1 MSGDQKLWHKR
12 YPEGISHEIDPKE
25 YQSVTQLF
33 DNACNRF
40 QDRAAFRNMGA
51 SISYSELYQLSADF
65 ASFLQNEAGL
75 KKGDK
80 VAIQMPNVMQYPVV
94 LFGALRAGLTVVN
107 TNPLYT
113 PSEMKHQFKDSGAKA
128 LVLLE
133 TSASHLQEILED
145 TDIETV
151 VVTGVGDM
159 LGWPKSWIV
168 NFVVKYIKKMVPK
181 YNLPKAYSWFE
192 ALDIGSEKP
201 FTPIE
206 TIHDDLA
213 FLQYT
218 GGTTGVAKGAMLTHK
233 NIISNML
240 QVREWIKSL
249 IVDGQEVAI
258 LALPMYH
265 IFSLTVN
272 GLCMLEFGATN
283 LMITNPRDIPTF
295 VKTLA
300 KERYTVV
307 AGVNTLFNALM
318 NNPDFQKLDF
328 SNLKIS
334 VAGGMALQTN
344 VALRWKKMTNSVIVE
359 GYGLTETS
367 PVATVNPVDGTD
379 KVGTIGLPLP
389 STDIKLIDESEKE
402 VPLGERGEIAIKGPQ
417 VMKGYWERPEETAN
431 VMTSDGYFKSGD
443 IGIMDEEGFTQIVD
457 RKKDMILVSGFNV
470 YPNEIEDVIAN
481 LDAVSEVAAIGVPDE
496 KSTEAVKVFI
506 VSSDPALDKEKVI
519 AHCRE
524 HLTSYKIPRQ
534 VEFRAELPK
543 TNVGKILRRA
553 LRDEELQK
561 AST

>member
-1 MSGDQKLWHKR
+1 MSGDQKIWHKR
-12 YPEGISHEIDPKE
+12 YPEGIPHEINPEE

-33 DNACNRF
+33 DNACKRF

-80 VAIQMPNVMQYPVV
+80 VAIQMPNVLQYPVV
-94 LFGALRAGLTVVN
+94 LFGAMRAGLTVVN

-113 PSEMKHQFKDSGAKA
+113 SEEMRHQFKDSGAKA

-133 TSASHLQEILED
+133 TSGANLEKILKD

-151 VVTGVGDM
+151 VVSGVGDM
-159 LGWPKSWIV
+159 LGFPKSWIV
-168 NFVVKYIKKMVPK
+168 NFAVRHIKKMVPK
-181 YNLPKAYSWFE
+181 YSLASAYSWYE
-192 ALDIGSEKP
+192 ALDIGSEKA
-201 FTPIE
+201 FTPVE
-206 TIHDDLA
+206 TGHDDLA

-218 GGTTGVAKGAMLTHK
+218 GGTTGVAKGAMLTHR

-249 IVDGQEVAI
+249 IQEGEEVAI

-272 GLCMLEFGATN
+272 GLCMLDFGATN
-283 LMITNPRDIPTF
+283 LMITNPRDIPGF
-295 VKTLA
+295 VKTLQ
-300 KERYTVV
+300 KEHYTVV

-318 NNPDFQKLDF
+318 NNSDFQALDF
-328 SNLKIS
+328 SQLKIS
-334 VAGGMALQTN
+334 VAGGMALQKN
-344 VALRWKKMTNSVIVE
+344 VALRWKDMTKSVIVE

-379 KVGTIGLPLP
+379 VVGTIGLPLP
-389 STDIKLIDESEKE
+389 STDIRLIDDNEKE
-402 VPLGERGEIAIKGPQ
+402 VALGERGEIAIKGPQ
-417 VMKGYWERPEETAN
+417 VMKGYWQRPEDTAN

-443 IGIMDEEGFTQIVD
+443 IGIMNEEGFTQIVD

-506 VSSDPALDKEKVI
+506 VTNDSSLTKEQVI

-524 HLTSYKIPRQ
+524 SLTSYKIPRH
-534 VEFRAELPK
+534 VEFREELPK

-553 LRDEELQK
+553 LRDEELAK
-561 AST
+561 A